1 MNNIEKKIDKVM
13 RFLMAMSMLG
23 LVIGGTWQ
31 IFSRLIIGNPSTAT
45 DEILRFLLIWAG
57 MIGSAYCFYKNE
69 HLALDLITNKV
80 KGVPAKVLFVFI
92 EVMVLLF
99 VGYVFVYGGLK
110 LTLNSSNSSA
120 VLHIPY
126 KMLYSILPISGVFII
141 IARILVYLSKLGIIK
156 ESEENK

>member
-13 RFLMAMSMLG
+13 RFLMAKSMVV

>member
-1 MNNIEKKIDKVM
+1 
-13 RFLMAMSMLG
+13 MAMSMLG